1 MEGAGRGIGA
11 GSLVC
16 VMHALVFVTSDD
28 LNVGFLV
35 VVFVEEGAV
44 ACASDSASF
53 HHSADAAIK
62 NVFVLSR
69 DLGSQDGRCA
79 LASGYL

>member
-1 MEGAGRGIGA
+1 MY
-11 GSLVC
+11 
-16 VMHALVFVTSDD
+16 ALPFVTSDN
-28 LNVGFLV
+28 LNVRFLV
-35 VVFVEEGAV
+35 IVFVKEGAM

-62 NVFVLSR
+62 NVFMLSR
-69 DLGSQDGRCA
+69 DLGSKDRRCA